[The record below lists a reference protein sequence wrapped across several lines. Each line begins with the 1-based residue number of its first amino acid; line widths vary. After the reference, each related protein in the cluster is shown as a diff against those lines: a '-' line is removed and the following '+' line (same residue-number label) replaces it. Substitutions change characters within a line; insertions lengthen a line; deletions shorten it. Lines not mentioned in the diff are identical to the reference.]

1 VVPRKL
7 RTMSAESSASERPD
21 PARRQPRPDGMLT
34 GATPNRELLLRGEP
48 RGLVSDQTDS
58 RTALDKLASAP
69 VNHRGSYAW

>member
-1 VVPRKL
+1 
-7 RTMSAESSASERPD
+7 
-21 PARRQPRPDGMLT
+21 MLT